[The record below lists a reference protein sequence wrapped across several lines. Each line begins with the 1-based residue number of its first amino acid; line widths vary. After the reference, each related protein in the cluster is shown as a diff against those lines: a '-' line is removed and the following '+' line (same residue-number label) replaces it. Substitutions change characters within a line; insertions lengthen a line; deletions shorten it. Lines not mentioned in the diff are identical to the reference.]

1 MGIGV
6 DKLVVFAD
14 GQTEYKLSRALV
26 GVSSRVFTGVL
37 SSRRVDVVDE
47 PMADVYKVPE
57 GEGELA
63 PPPFSTRAFRDA
75 QGRLAWVPH
84 LIIGISVDRGDR
96 LEANSRRA
104 LISSLMR
111 QLFRRNPTYR
121 SGTMQL

>member
-1 MGIGV
+1 M
-6 DKLVVFAD
+6 
-14 GQTEYKLSRALV
+14 
-26 GVSSRVFTGVL
+26 FTGVL